1 MTVKRGLLLQKKIKV
16 FESKVLKK
24 VYSTK
29 SAEISGKI
37 WQDKG
42 MSTTPCMHVGEQK
55 RSSTHS

>member
-1 MTVKRGLLLQKKIKV
+1 MTVKCGLLLQKKKVKV

-24 VYSTK
+24 VYPSK

-42 MSTTPCMHVGEQK
+42 MSTTPCMHVGEQA
-55 RSSTHS
+55 